1 MIDDGPDAIPEPTSA
16 RASAAEA
23 TRSQLRGSTLLLAG
37 RMISLAVNFVVQVLI
52 VRYLTQT
59 DYGAFAYALAF
70 TNLAQTFVTF
80 GLDRAITRFV
90 PIYEER
96 GDFGRLFGTLVLA
109 AGTFVSLGL
118 GAVLLVIGLQD
129 WLAGTVIEEPTAVSL
144 IVILIFLAPIQALD
158 DLLIGLFAVFAN
170 ARAIFVRRHVLGPLS
185 RLLVVGLL
193 VLTEQRV
200 EFLAVGYVLSGLVIL
215 ALYGGLLV
223 RFLRQRG
230 LVERFERSEVRIP
243 AREVLGFTLPLLSSD
258 LLYVLMTTTDAILLG
273 YFHSATDVGALR
285 VILPAAALNQV
296 IFSSFSLLFTPA
308 AARLFARDD
317 QPGINQLYWR
327 TAAWMAVFTF
337 PVFLLTFSLAEPM
350 TVLLFEERYR
360 DSAVFLAILSL
371 GMYFN
376 VALGFNGLT
385 LKVMGRI
392 RYVVILNLAAA
403 VTNVALNF
411 ALIPPLGALGAAIAT
426 GFTLVVHNVFKQ
438 AGLALAGVR
447 VFDVRYVR
455 VYGSIALAAAGMLAV
470 QLVARPPLLAVLALA
485 VATSGALVAVNRD
498 LLDLTDTFP
507 ELARVPILR
516 RLGSRRP

>member
-1 MIDDGPDAIPEPTSA
+1 MIDEGDALSAPAGPVE
-16 RASAAEA
+16 ASAADA

-52 VRYLTQT
+52 VRYLTET

-70 TNLAQTFVTF
+70 TSLAQTFVTF

-90 PIYEER
+90 PIYEEH

-109 AGTFVSLGL
+109 AGTFLSLGL
-118 GAVLLVIGLQD
+118 GVVLVVIGLQD
-129 WLAGTVIEEPTAVSL
+129 WLAGTLIEEPAAVTL

-170 ARAIFVRRHVLGPLS
+170 ARAIFVRRHVLGPMS

-200 EFLAVGYVLSGLVIL
+200 EFLAIGYVLSGLVIL
-215 ALYGGLLV
+215 ALYGGMLV

-230 LVERFERSEVRIP
+230 LLERFDRSEVRVP

-258 LLYVLMTTTDAILLG
+258 LLYAAMSTTDVILLG
-273 YFHSATDVGALR
+273 YFHSAADVGALR

-296 IFSSFSLLFTPA
+296 IFASFSLLFTPA

-327 TAAWMAVFTF
+327 TAAWLAVFTF
-337 PVFLLTFSLAEPM
+337 PIFLLTFSLAEPI

-360 DSAVFLAILSL
+360 GSAVFLAIMSL
-371 GMYFN
+371 AMYFN

-385 LKVMGRI
+385 LKVLGRI
-392 RYVVILNLAAA
+392 RYVVVLNLAA
-403 VTNVALNF
+403 VVVNVALNV
-411 ALIPPLGALGAAIAT
+411 ALIPPLGALGAAVAT
-426 GFTLVVHNVFKQ
+426 GSTLIVHNVFKQ

-447 VFDVRYVR
+447 VFEVRYLR
-455 VYGSIALAAAGMLAV
+455 IYGGIVMAAAAVLAIQV
-470 QLVARPPLLAVLALA
+470 VARPPLLAVLAVA
-485 VATSGALVAVNRD
+485 VAAFVALVALNRD

-516 RLGSRRP
+516 RLGPGRR